1 MIYVIYVL
9 YNMLIKYD
17 ILENKS
23 FIFHILTFCHFVIY
37 IFGEFHCEKLI
48 NFICHEIIPLNI
60 VVFVDM

>member
-1 MIYVIYVL
+1 
-9 YNMLIKYD
+9 MLIKYD